1 MKILFINYECPPI
14 GGGGGVASFQLAV
27 ELAKQHD
34 VNYLTMGYRDLPAS
48 ENVNGVKII
57 RIPVLN
63 RKTRSTATYLS
74 MLSFIP
80 AAVLMG
86 ISLCKKQEYNCI
98 HAFFVVPSGIC
109 GFCLSRLFSIPLV
122 MTALGGDVYDP
133 SNCYSPHTSRVM
145 RSIITFLFNHSN
157 LNTVESTNLK
167 EMIFR
172 YYCIKKPVRVIPLGF
187 IKPVFPQKS
196 RTNLCIPENKII
208 FISVGRL
215 VKRKGYEYAI
225 KALCLLTEEYPF
237 HYYIIGDGP
246 DEPGLKNMV
255 ATLGMKDKVTFL
267 GYLSDETK
275 FQYLAGSDIYLLPSI
290 HEGFGICLLEAMY
303 CGLPIVSTNNGGQ
316 LDILKNH
323 ENALLAEAQDSDA
336 FSMKI
341 RELLADEGMKT
352 AFSSNNRR
360 DITHYYIE
368 NIAKMYENIYREL
381 LNITASKDS
390 HED

>member
-1 MKILFINYECPPI
+1 
-14 GGGGGVASFQLAV
+14 
-27 ELAKQHD
+27 
-34 VNYLTMGYRDLPAS
+34 
-48 ENVNGVKII
+48 
-57 RIPVLN
+57 
-63 RKTRSTATYLS
+63 
-74 MLSFIP
+74 
-80 AAVLMG
+80 
-86 ISLCKKQEYNCI
+86 
-98 HAFFVVPSGIC
+98 
-109 GFCLSRLFSIPLV
+109 
-122 MTALGGDVYDP
+122 
-133 SNCYSPHTSRVM
+133 
-145 RSIITFLFNHSN
+145 
-157 LNTVESTNLK
+157 
-167 EMIFR
+167 
-172 YYCIKKPVRVIPLGF
+172 
-187 IKPVFPQKS
+187 
-196 RTNLCIPENKII
+196 
-208 FISVGRL
+208 

-381 LNITASKDS
+381 INITASKDS